1 MSRPPLTLVGG
12 GAQVPGIGA
21 ALELGVLGVALTL
34 VVSWMA
40 QLPGAFHDLGRF
52 QLLYLV
58 AFALYALAVLRLG
71 RWAAL
76 PHVGWAVLAVTLAT
90 RAAFLAAPPSLSGDL
105 FRYVWEGKVLAHGFD
120 PYRLSPA
127 DPALAALRDPAIH
140 PYINHPALAAIYPP
154 LALAG
159 YAAVAAISPS
169 VLALKLWCVMN
180 EIALVVVL
188 LAWMKRRGTS
198 PAQVLVYAWNPL
210 VIVEFA
216 GSAHNDPAGML
227 WLALALMWAER
238 RPIASAWAL
247 AAGVLTK
254 LAPLMAVPFLILRY
268 PWRARAIAFVSLAA
282 GLGAYIV
289 WTRHP
294 ASGLAEYGGAW
305 RNNELAFHYL
315 ALWTGSDAAARVI
328 AAAAVAAVIGFA
340 LARGTVPERA
350 TQLGFRT
357 ALLLSPVFHPW
368 YLGWTL
374 MFEPLKPSWPWL
386 ILSLT
391 MILNY
396 GVFQT
401 PAAGRSFHLSLTWR
415 WIEYGIPLA
424 VAIAMFL
431 ARRAPPRR
439 RLRSVASAA

>member
-1 MSRPPLTLVGG
+1 MSRPPLTLVEG
-12 GAQVPGIGA
+12 GAHPPGIAA
-21 ALELGVLGVALTL
+21 ALELGVLGTALTL

-40 QLPGAFHDLGRF
+40 NLPGAFHDLGRF
-52 QLLYLV
+52 QLLYVV
-58 AFALYALAVLRLG
+58 AFALYALAVLRLP
-71 RWAAL
+71 RWSAL

-120 PYRLSPA
+120 PYALSPA
-127 DPALAALRDPAIH
+127 DPALAALRDSAIH
-140 PYINHPALAAIYPP
+140 PFVNHPELSAIYPP

-159 YAAVAAISPS
+159 YAAVAALSPS
-169 VLALKLWCVMN
+169 VMAIKLWCLLN

-188 LAWMKRRGTS
+188 LAWMKRRDLS
-198 PAQVLVYAWNPL
+198 PANVLVYAWNPL

-227 WLALALMWAER
+227 WLALALMWVER
-238 RPIASAWAL
+238 RPIASALAI

-254 LAPLMAVPFLILRY
+254 LAPLMAVPFLVLRF
-268 PWRARAIAFVSLAA
+268 PWRARVIAFVSIGA
-282 GLGAYIV
+282 GLGAYLA

-294 ASGLAEYGGAW
+294 DSGLSAFGGSW
-305 RNNELAFHYL
+305 RNNELLFHYL
-315 ALWTGSDAAARVI
+315 ALWTGSDSIARAVAASG
-328 AAAAVAAVIGFA
+328 VAAVIGFA
-340 LARGTVPERA
+340 LARGTAPERA

-368 YLGWTL
+368 YLGWAL

-386 ILSLT
+386 VLSLT

-396 GVFQT
+396 GVFHT
-401 PAAGRSFHLSLTWR
+401 PAAGRSFHLPLAWR
-415 WIEYGIPLA
+415 WVEYGIPLA
-424 VAIAMFL
+424 VAIALFV
-431 ARRAPPRR
+431 ARRAQPRR